1 RTYEGEPAVKLEAAA
16 RGGALVDKLKIEV
29 QDDTIMTSE
38 FISSLLAA
46 RDSYSVRDLAYTCL
60 TRLGEALAEL
70 ILNKIPD
77 QKPIVIASGGAA
89 VNDYIIKGLRRV
101 LGKVLLPIGIPPGD
115 GGIALGQ
122 AVVAALEQS

>member
-1 RTYEGEPAVKLEAAA
+1 
-16 RGGALVDKLKIEV
+16 
-29 QDDTIMTSE
+29 
-38 FISSLLAA
+38 
-46 RDSYSVRDLAYTCL
+46 L

-70 ILNKIPD
+70 VLNKIPD
-77 QKPIVIASGGAA
+77 QKPIVIAGGGAA